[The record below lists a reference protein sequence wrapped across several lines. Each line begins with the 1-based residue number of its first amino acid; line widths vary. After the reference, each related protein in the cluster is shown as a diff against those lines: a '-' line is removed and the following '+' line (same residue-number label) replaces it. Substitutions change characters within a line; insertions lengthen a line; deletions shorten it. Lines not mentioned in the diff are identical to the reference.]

1 MSQEKNGAS
10 LPVKAKLYKHQIA
23 AAELA
28 CRLFGLPEG
37 GDAPCSIISRGTAL
51 LMEM

>member
-1 MSQEKNGAS
+1 MDKQMPIS
-10 LPVKAKLYKHQIA
+10 VKPYQHQKDA
-23 AAELA
+23 FAFA

-37 GDAPCSIISRGTAL
+37 GDAPLSIGKRGTAL